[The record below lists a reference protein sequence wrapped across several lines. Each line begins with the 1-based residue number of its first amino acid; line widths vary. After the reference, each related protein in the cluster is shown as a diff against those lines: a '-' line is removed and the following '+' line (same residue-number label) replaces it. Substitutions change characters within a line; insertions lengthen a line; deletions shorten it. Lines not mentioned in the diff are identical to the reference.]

1 MGRPELN
8 RVGLVTGAS
17 RGIGAEIALRLAE
30 AGYGLTIAARQQPG
44 VAAMAERLEKE
55 AQAEVQGVVA
65 DMADDDAVL
74 NLARA
79 PEDRFDRLDLLVL
92 AAGLGSNRPIAE
104 MTAKNWDLPLRVNLR
119 SSFLLIQQCLPLL
132 RRTAAA
138 NKPYGARVVAL
149 SSLTGVVSEAGFSA
163 YGASKAG
170 LISLCETLCTE
181 ESPVGV
187 SATAIAP
194 GYVDTDMT
202 EALRDKLD
210 PSKMITTGDVAEMV
224 MSLTRLS
231 ANAVVPSIVITR
243 PGRVLWRA

>member
-1 MGRPELN
+1 VQRAA
-8 RVGLVTGAS
+8 LVTGAS
-17 RGIGAEIALRLAE
+17 RGIGAEIALRLAQ

-44 VAAMAERLEKE
+44 VAAMTERLQKKTP
-55 AQAEVQGVVA
+55 ATLQGVVT
-65 DMADDDAVL
+65 DMADDDAVA
-74 NLARA
+74 NLIQAH
-79 PEDRFDRLDLLVL
+79 EEHFDRLDLLVL
-92 AAGLGSNRPIAE
+92 AAGLGSNRPIAD
-104 MTAKNWDLPLRVNLR
+104 MTAKHWDLPLRVNLR
-119 SSFLLIQQCLPLL
+119 SSFLLIQGCLPLL

-181 ESPVGV
+181 ESAAGV

-202 EALRDKLD
+202 EMLRDKLD
-210 PSKMITTGDVAEMV
+210 PSKMITTGDVAELV
-224 MSLTRLS
+224 LSLTRLS
-231 ANAVVPSIVITR
+231 ANAVVPSIVVTR
-243 PGRVLWRA
+243 PGRQLWRA